1 MKLLSRRFPLAAI
14 ALLVGGMGSAAL
26 VGSHVM
32 VPAPGKSMLVDQIKE
47 NGEMRVG
54 VAIAPPWLGQDPN
67 TGAYFGPAIE
77 IGQRAAQELG
87 VTLTPVSS
95 GWDVIIAGIQGNQ
108 FELAIAPLFATEKRR
123 KVVDFVNWTEAG
135 TCYIVLEDSPIMTLE
150 DMNQEGVRIGTWT
163 GTGTEHGIV
172 AKYTNATIDS
182 IVQQVS
188 GAHRIEDVLTR
199 RVDVAPID
207 DALAFVMAAEY
218 PQIRI
223 LPGGPEH
230 CINNSDIPFPIGM
243 AFNYGDPEFKAFLEA
258 VVADMQ
264 DQVAASLVKHSAP
277 EYIKPE

>member
-1 MKLLSRRFPLAAI
+1 
-14 ALLVGGMGSAAL
+14 
-26 VGSHVM
+26 M
-32 VPAPGKSMLVDQIKE
+32 VPAPGKSAIIDQIKD
-47 NGEMRVG
+47 NGELRVG

-67 TGAYFGPAIE
+67 TGAYFGPAFE

-87 VTLTPVSS
+87 VPITTVSS
-95 GWDVIIAGIQGNQ
+95 GWDVVIAGIQGNQ
-108 FELAIAPLFATEKRR
+108 FELAISPLFATEKRR
-123 KVVDFVNWTEAG
+123 KVVDFVNWTAAG
-135 TCYIVLEDSPIMTLE
+135 TCYIVLKDSPIMTLE
-150 DMNQEGVRIGTWT
+150 DINQEGVRIGTYT

-172 AKYTNATIDS
+172 EKYTNATIHS

-188 GAHRIEDVLTR
+188 GAHRIEDVLTER
-199 RVDVAPID
+199 IDVAPID

-243 AFNYGDPEFKAFLEA
+243 AFNYGDPEFKTFLEA

-264 DQVAASLVKHSAP
+264 DQIAAALVKYSDP
-277 EYIKPE
+277 KYIKPE

>member
-1 MKLLSRRFPLAAI
+1 MKLVSRGFSLAAG
-14 ALLVGGMGSAAL
+14 ALLLAGFGSSAVADDI
-26 VGSHVM
+26 M
-32 VPAPGKSMLVDQIKE
+32 APMEGESAIIDQIKG
-47 NGEMRVG
+47 NGEMKVG

-67 TGAYFGPAIE
+67 TGQYFGAAFE
-77 IGQRAAQELG
+77 IGQRVAMELG
-87 VTLTPVSS
+87 VDITPVSS

-135 TCYIVLEDSPIMTLE
+135 TCYIVLQDSPIMTFE
-150 DMNQEGVRIGTWT
+150 DMNQPGVRIGTYT

-172 AKYTNATIDS
+172 DKYPEATIDS

-188 GAHRIEDVLTR
+188 GAHRIEDVLTKR
-199 RVDVAPID
+199 IDVAPID

-218 PQIRI
+218 PEIRI
-223 LPGGPEH
+223 IPESPEF

-243 AFNYGDPEFKAFLEA
+243 AFNYGDPAFKTFLEA

-264 DQVAASLVKHSAP
+264 DQIAASLVKYSDP
-277 EYIKPE
+277 QYIKQ

>member
-1 MKLLSRRFPLAAI
+1 MKLVSRRISIAAGALLLAGFGTSAI
-14 ALLVGGMGSAAL
+14 AGDI
-26 VGSHVM
+26 M
-32 VPAPGKSMLVDQIKE
+32 VPMEGKSVLVDQIKA

-67 TGAYFGPAIE
+67 TGQYFGAAFE
-77 IGQRAAQELG
+77 IGQRIAMELG
-87 VTLTPVSS
+87 VDITPVSS

-135 TCYIVLEDSPIMTLE
+135 TCYIVLQDSPIMTYE
-150 DMNQEGVRIGTWT
+150 DMNQPGVRIGTYT

-172 AKYTNATIDS
+172 DKYTEATIDS

-188 GAHRIEDVLTR
+188 GAHRIEDVLTGR
-199 RVDVAPID
+199 IDVAPID

-218 PQIRI
+218 PEIRI
-223 LPGGPEH
+223 IPESPEH

-243 AFNYGDPEFKAFLEA
+243 AFNYGDPEFKSMLEA
-258 VVADMQ
+258 IVADMQ
-264 DQVAASLVKHSAP
+264 DQIAASMVKYSDP
-277 EYIKPE
+277 QYIKQ

>member
-1 MKLLSRRFPLAAI
+1 MKLAPRRFSVAAGALLLAGFGSSAI
-14 ALLVGGMGSAAL
+14 AAD
-26 VGSHVM
+26 VM
-32 VPAPGKSMLVDQIKE
+32 APMDGKSALVDQIKA

-67 TGAYFGPAIE
+67 TGQYFGPAFE
-77 IGQRAAQELG
+77 IGQRVAMELG
-87 VTLTPVSS
+87 VDISAVSS

-123 KVVDFVNWTEAG
+123 EVVDFVNWTEAG
-135 TCYIVLEDSPIMTLE
+135 TCYIVLKDSPIMTFE
-150 DMNQEGVRIGTWT
+150 DMNQPGVRIGTWT

-172 AKYTNATIDS
+172 EKYTNATIDS

-188 GAHRIEDVLTR
+188 GAHRVEDVLTK

-218 PQIRI
+218 PEIRI
-223 LPGGPEH
+223 IPESPEH

-243 AFNYGDPEFKAFLEA
+243 AFNYGDPEFKTFLEA

-264 DQVAASLVKHSAP
+264 DQIAASLVKYSDP
-277 EYIKPE
+277 QYIKQ

>member
-1 MKLLSRRFPLAAI
+1 MKLVSRRISIAAGALLLAGFGTSAI
-14 ALLVGGMGSAAL
+14 AGDI
-26 VGSHVM
+26 M
-32 VPAPGKSMLVDQIKE
+32 VPMEGKSVLVDQIKA

-67 TGAYFGPAIE
+67 TGQYFGAAFE
-77 IGQRAAQELG
+77 IGQRIAMELG
-87 VTLTPVSS
+87 VDITAVSS

-135 TCYIVLEDSPIMTLE
+135 TCYIVLQDSPIMTYE
-150 DMNQEGVRIGTWT
+150 DMNQPGVRIGTYT

-172 AKYTNATIDS
+172 DKYTEATIDS

-188 GAHRIEDVLTR
+188 GAHRIEDVLTGR
-199 RVDVAPID
+199 IDVAPID

-218 PQIRI
+218 PEIRI
-223 LPGGPEH
+223 IPESPEH

-243 AFNYGDPEFKAFLEA
+243 AFNYGDPEFKSMLEA
-258 VVADMQ
+258 IVADMQ
-264 DQVAASLVKHSAP
+264 DQIAASMVKYSDP
-277 EYIKPE
+277 QYIKQ

>member
-1 MKLLSRRFPLAAI
+1 MKLPSHRLPLTLAALLLAGLGSG
-14 ALLVGGMGSAAL
+14 ALASGDI
-26 VGSHVM
+26 M
-32 VPAPGKSMLVDQIKE
+32 VPAPGKSAIIDQIND
-47 NGEMRVG
+47 NGELRVG

-67 TGAYFGPAIE
+67 TGAYFGPAFE

-87 VTLTPVSS
+87 VPITTVSS
-95 GWDVIIAGIQGNQ
+95 GWDVVIAGIQGNQ
-108 FELAIAPLFATEKRR
+108 FELAISPLFATEKRR
-123 KVVDFVNWTEAG
+123 KVVDFVNWTAAG
-135 TCYIVLEDSPIMTLE
+135 TCYIVLKDSPIMTLE
-150 DMNQEGVRIGTWT
+150 DINQEGVRIGTYT

-172 AKYTNATIDS
+172 EKYTNATIHS

-188 GAHRIEDVLTR
+188 GAHRIEDVLTER
-199 RVDVAPID
+199 IDVAPID

-243 AFNYGDPEFKAFLEA
+243 AFNYGDPEFKTFLEA

-264 DQVAASLVKHSAP
+264 DQIAAALVKYSDP
-277 EYIKPE
+277 KYIKPE

>member
-1 MKLLSRRFPLAAI
+1 MKLVSRGFSLAAG
-14 ALLVGGMGSAAL
+14 ALLLAGFGSSAVA
-26 VGSHVM
+26 GDIM
-32 VPAPGKSMLVDQIKE
+32 APMEGESAIIDQIKG
-47 NGEMRVG
+47 NGEMKVG

-67 TGAYFGPAIE
+67 TGQYFGAAFE
-77 IGQRAAQELG
+77 IGQRVAMELG
-87 VTLTPVSS
+87 VDITPVSS

-135 TCYIVLEDSPIMTLE
+135 TCYIVLQDSPIMTFE
-150 DMNQEGVRIGTWT
+150 DMNQPGVRIGTYT

-172 AKYTNATIDS
+172 DKYTEATIES

-188 GAHRIEDVLTR
+188 GAHRIEDVLTGR
-199 RVDVAPID
+199 IDVAPID

-218 PQIRI
+218 PEIRI
-223 LPGGPEH
+223 IPESPEF

-243 AFNYGDPEFKAFLEA
+243 AFNYGDPEFKTFLEA

-264 DQVAASLVKHSAP
+264 DQIEASMVKYSDP
-277 EYIKPE
+277 QYIKQ